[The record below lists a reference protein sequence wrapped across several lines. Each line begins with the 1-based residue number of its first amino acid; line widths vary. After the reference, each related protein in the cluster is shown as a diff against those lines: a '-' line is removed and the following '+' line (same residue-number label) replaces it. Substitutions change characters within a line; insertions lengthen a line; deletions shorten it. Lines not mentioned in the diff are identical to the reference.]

1 MNQPSIFDYLDY
13 RAFLKDTFQFRKE
26 RESFF
31 SHRYFARRAGFTA
44 PNFLQL
50 VITGRRNLT
59 SASIPKVA
67 KGLSLKAKEREYFES
82 LVLMNQADSHDE
94 RNHYYQ
100 KLTAMRGAGP
110 VKKLEKASF
119 DYFSNWYF
127 PVIREV
133 ATWGEGRMT
142 AAEIAG
148 LLQPPVAVK
157 EAERALTALT
167 DLGLL
172 QTDDQGRWR
181 QCDAAVTTGP
191 EVRSLVL
198 ANYHREMI
206 RLGGESI
213 ERYPP
218 AERDITTLTV
228 SVRDDWMDELKEKI
242 AAFRHELLDLV
253 CQEDEPGQVIQ
264 INFQAFPLTKVFP
277 ERTDHAQPSDE
288 H

>member
-13 RAFLKDTFQFRKE
+13 RTFLKDTFRYRKE
-26 RESFF
+26 QEAFF
-31 SHRYFARRAGFTA
+31 SHRYFARRAGFSA
-44 PNFLQL
+44 PNFVQL

-67 KGLSLKAKEREYFES
+67 KGLSLKAKEREYFEC

-100 KLTAMRGAGP
+100 KMTGIRGVGAG
-110 VKKLEKASF
+110 KKLEKASF
-119 DYFSNWYF
+119 DYFSNWYY

-133 ATWGEGRMT
+133 ATWGNGSMT
-142 AAEIAG
+142 AAEIAA

-157 EAERALTALT
+157 EARRALTALM

-172 QTDDQGRWR
+172 EKDDQGRWR

-198 ANYHREMI
+198 ANYHREMM
-206 RLGGESI
+206 RLAGESL
-213 ERYPP
+213 ERYP
-218 AERDITTLTV
+218 AEARDITSLTV
-228 SVRDDWMDELKEKI
+228 SMSRDAMAALKEKI
-242 AAFRHELLDLV
+242 ASFRRELLDLA
-253 CQEDEPGQVIQ
+253 CQEEEPGQVVQ
-264 INFQAFPLTKVFP
+264 INFQAFPLTKVSP
-277 ERTDHAQPSDE
+277 ERSGHGASSDE
-288 H
+288 G